1 MNNNLLNL
9 SPLDG
14 RYEKDLVELKSFF
27 SEMSLIKYRIKI
39 EIEYLIALSNEKEIK
54 SLKPF
59 TKKEI
64 DNLRK
69 IYLQIDLSEAKK

>member
-1 MNNNLLNL
+1 
-9 SPLDG
+9 
-14 RYEKDLVELKSFF
+14 
-27 SEMSLIKYRIKI
+27 MSLIKYRIKI

-69 IYLQIDLSEAKK
+69 IYLQFDLSEAKKIKKLKKKQTMMLKQLNIIYTQE